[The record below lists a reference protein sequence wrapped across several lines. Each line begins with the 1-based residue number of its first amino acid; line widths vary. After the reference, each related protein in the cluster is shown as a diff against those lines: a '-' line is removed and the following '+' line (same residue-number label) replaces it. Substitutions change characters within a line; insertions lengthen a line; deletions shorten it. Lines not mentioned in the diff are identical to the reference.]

1 MRARV
6 TYVMRG
12 GSNAAA
18 LNFAPQGPRR
28 APLSTRALALASWQ
42 RLRGHRLLRSH
53 DRGRKER
60 RHPPTRPDCTKGG
73 HHGILE
79 IESASA
85 DTWNLS
91 QSASA
96 PALRPT
102 LPLLEGR
109 TCATA
114 AGAAGVNTMHRAHRT
129 RVCRSHPGATSSV
142 MLGPVGGGGGGWRLL
157 KARIT
162 FDGAR
167 IALGGRDR
175 GHWRSSAS
183 LICRF
188 SRTASEPSLSRQV
201 TRLRACARAAVRA
214 RARGLRTWCKLTCRW
229 GSVRYRNSKAEVMPT
244 SMRVEGSVTCPH
256 LCKWAGLCLEYCL
269 GDL

>member
-1 MRARV
+1 MESFTECLSPGAAPN
-6 TYVMRG
+6 T
-12 GSNAAA
+12 AAA
-18 LNFAPQGPRR
+18 RGPH
-28 APLSTRALALASWQ
+28 
-42 RLRGHRLLRSH
+42 LRHGSR
-53 DRGRKER
+53 RGRGEHNAQGTPHSCLSK
-60 RHPPTRPDCTKGG
+60 PP
-73 HHGILE
+73 
-79 IESASA
+79 
-85 DTWNLS
+85 
-91 QSASA
+91 
-96 PALRPT
+96 
-102 LPLLEGR
+102 
-109 TCATA
+109 
-114 AGAAGVNTMHRAHRT
+114 
-129 RVCRSHPGATSSV
+129 PGSATSSV
-142 MLGPVGGGGGGWRLL
+142 MLGPVCGGGGGWRRL